1 VSVAD
6 QGPGIPPDDLP
17 HIFDRFYRSPAAR
30 SKPGS
35 GLGLSIVRQ
44 IADTHAGRV
53 LARPSPAG
61 TEMRLVLPRRP
72 TLSGGSPR

>member
-6 QGPGIPPDDLP
+6 EGPGVPPEDLP
-17 HIFDRFYRSPAAR
+17 HIFDRFYRFPAAR

-53 LARPSPAG
+53 QAHPTPAG
-61 TEMRLVLPRRP
+61 TQMRLILP
-72 TLSGGSPR
+72 LSPVV